1 MNIDNLTLQ
10 EIKDYAASIGITFT
24 DEDAQQVI
32 DTKPEWDNSVE
43 TAQEAVDDFIAA
55 YGA

>member
-10 EIKDYAASIGITFT
+10 EIKDYAASIGLTFT

>member
-1 MNIDNLTLQ
+1 MTLQ